1 MSIQKIKEEQKQ
13 LALNI
18 RKKKSQRKE
27 LPNGYVPGL
36 VQMRVKY
43 RHQHIAYCIM
53 RGTPYEKIEQPSKYN
68 KPNMNIVK
76 AIIDEWSS
84 QKEAA

>member
-1 MSIQKIKEEQKQ
+1 MYIHKIKEEQKQ
-13 LALNI
+13 LALII

-43 RHQHIAYCIM
+43 RHRHIAYCIM
-53 RGTPYEKIEQPSKYN
+53 RGTPYEKIEQPSEN
-68 KPNMNIVK
+68 NRPNMNIVK
-76 AIIDEWSS
+76 SIIEEWSS